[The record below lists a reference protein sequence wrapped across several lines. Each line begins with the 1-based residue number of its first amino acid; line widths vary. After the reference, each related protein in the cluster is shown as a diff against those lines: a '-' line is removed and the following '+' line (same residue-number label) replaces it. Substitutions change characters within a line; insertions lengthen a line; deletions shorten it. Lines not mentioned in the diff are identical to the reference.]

1 MYDNSI
7 QVHYLTDLD
16 SLTPIGRTLKRG
28 GSAINGTSL
37 TLQTKL
43 VADGGTVVH
52 DWSATGA
59 SWQTASTGK
68 AQYDWQA
75 ADLAAFQAA
84 EDGAAFWLWFRVV
97 SSGEYDTFPHDGRK
111 LKIVVRKAA

>member
-1 MYDNSI
+1 MFDNAI
-7 QVHYLTDLD
+7 QVHYLTDGD

-28 GSAINGTSL
+28 GAAVDGSAL
-37 TLQTKL
+37 DLQTKL
-43 VADGGTVVH
+43 VDDGGAVIH

-59 SWQTASTGK
+59 SWETASAGK
-68 AQYDWQA
+68 AQYDWQG

-84 EDGAAFWLWFRVV
+84 ADGAVFWLWFRVA

-111 LKIVVRKAA
+111 LKIVVRKAE